1 MPQFDLANF
10 VPQLAWLTVFFL
22 ILYFGIIKATLP
34 KIGRVV
40 DERERTV
47 GDDLSTAANAKTDAD
62 RIRADYEAAIAE
74 AQAKAQQSVGEAKG
88 EAGRSTEARL
98 AELGRELEARIG
110 EAQAGIVRAREGA
123 TAEIERIA
131 TEAAAEIVARLT
143 GDKPAEDEVATAVSS
158 VVRQA
163 A

>member
-143 GDKPAEDEVATAVSS
+143 GDKPAEGEVATAVSS
-158 VVRQA
+158 AVRQA